1 MKITLQSSA
10 TAISTDFSVFTCLSK
25 HVSVG
30 VSQESE
36 RMSFATIKEAMRE
49 MKKRTCVSSIQDCRA
64 NRNKACPNMRRC
76 GRTRTSQQVGPQ
88 LLWAI
93 KGRLRHLQ

>member
-1 MKITLQSSA
+1 MKITPRSSA
-10 TAISTDFSVFTCLSK
+10 TAISTDFSVFTSLSK
-25 HVSVG
+25 LVSVG

-49 MKKRTCVSSIQDCRA
+49 MKKRTCISSIQDCRT
-64 NRNKACPNMRRC
+64 NRNKACLNMRWC
-76 GRTRTSQQVGPQ
+76 GRTRTNQQVRPQ

-93 KGRLRHLQ
+93 KGRLHHLQ